1 MSNKKKQL
9 FIFVD
14 YENNKTFLFHMS
26 INSIFLFRIIKLIIL
41 SSNHRSPTLIQIY
54 NYQNY
59 IRKYPWVELNYLL
72 LFIMTLNRN
81 KIKKKKLQIIPTLM
95 LILYNTLTLIVFLFF
110 FFFLHSF
117 ILHLEKW
124 IKKKMI
130 EMLGKLHC

>member
-9 FIFVD
+9 LIFID

-26 INSIFLFRIIKLIIL
+26 INSIFLVRIIELIIL
-41 SSNHRSPTLIQIY
+41 SSNYRSPTLIQIY

-81 KIKKKKLQIIPTLM
+81 KIKKKKLQMIPTLM
-95 LILYNTLTLIVFLFF
+95 LILYNTLTLIVFSFL
-110 FFFLHSF
+110 FFLHSL
-117 ILHLEKW
+117 ILYLKKW
-124 IKKKMI
+124 IKRKWLK
-130 EMLGKLHC
+130 C